1 MKGPALLSSDEY
13 RAVFESSPDGIL
25 VVDHHGIIRDVNP
38 QIEALFGWARE
49 ELLGEAVEMLV
60 PEVFRTAHSEHRR
73 RYVRNPHSRPMGA
86 GMDLQGR
93 RKDGTEFP
101 AEISL
106 SPWDKGE
113 TSHVICSVRDVTDRK
128 RLRDFSVGAMRAS
141 EEERQRIARE
151 LHDDT
156 AQRLA
161 TLMLRVRLIGTE
173 EDAEVRTAKLEEFR
187 EELLAAVEG
196 VKRIAR
202 GLRPPELEEVGIE
215 AAIEA
220 HLRGLREG
228 AGFEVEA
235 DIRPVHHMLSPD
247 ARLAVYRVVQEAL
260 SNVMR
265 HAGTGKAHLTLSAD
279 GNRVRLTVEDEG
291 RGFAADATGKDGG
304 GLGLTG
310 MHERAS
316 MIGGRVEIESIPGRG
331 TSVRLN
337 VPAQAVETQN
347 V

>member
-1 MKGPALLSSDEY
+1 MKGSALLNADEY
-13 RAVFESSPDGIL
+13 RAVFEASPDGIL
-25 VVDHHGIIRDVNP
+25 VVDEHGVIRDVNP
-38 QIEALFGWARE
+38 QVEALFGWARE

-60 PEVFRTAHSEHRR
+60 PEVFRTAHQEHRR
-73 RYVRNPHSRPMGA
+73 RYLRNPHARPMGA
-86 GMDLQGR
+86 GMELQGR
-93 RKDGTEFP
+93 RKDGSEFH

-106 SPWDKGE
+106 SPWHKGDHF
-113 TSHVICSVRDVTDRK
+113 HVICSVRDVTDRK
-128 RLRDFSVGAMRAS
+128 RLRDFSLGAMRAS

-161 TLMLRVRLIGTE
+161 TLMLRVRLMGNE
-173 EDAEVRTAKLEEFR
+173 SDVEARDKKLEEFR

-202 GLRPPELEEVGIE
+202 GLRPPELEEVGLE
-215 AAIEA
+215 AAIQA
-220 HLRGLREG
+220 HLRSLREG
-228 AGFEVEA
+228 AGFDVEA
-235 DIRPVHHMLSPD
+235 SIDPVDHLLTTD
-247 ARLAVYRVVQEAL
+247 ARLALYRVVQESL

-265 HAGTGKAHLTLSAD
+265 HAGTGGARLSLTAE
-279 GNRVRLTVEDEG
+279 GGMVRLAVEDDG
-291 RGFAADATGKDGG
+291 PGFSQAKARKSGG

-310 MHERAS
+310 MQERAG
-316 MIGGRVEIESIPGRG
+316 MIGGRVEIESTPGRG
-331 TSVRLN
+331 TVVRLN